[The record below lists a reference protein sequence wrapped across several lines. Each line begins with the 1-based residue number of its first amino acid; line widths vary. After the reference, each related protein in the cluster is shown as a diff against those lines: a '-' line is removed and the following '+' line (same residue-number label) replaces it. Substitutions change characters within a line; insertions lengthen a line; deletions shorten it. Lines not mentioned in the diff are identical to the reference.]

1 VSWWALRIRWGEE
14 KNETGGDSSKWNNT
28 IRGRGRS
35 TNNFVFL
42 RYVFGPPLHSPAT
55 VFLVTAGTDFFFL
68 FYRTIQQSLSHETV
82 DASCAQL
89 VLFSLQYQHCFP
101 FHNFRPPTIPPRN
114 TGYLRFPSRVLAL
127 FPPALPLTEL
137 RRKGAGGGKKINP
150 FFPGTYEGKNR
161 IRYIFTAHASCVC
174 RIQFGRSSG
183 GSEEGDLSWV
193 PLIFTTT

>member
-1 VSWWALRIRWGEE
+1 MRRRTKRGEIRPNGTTRLGEE
-14 KNETGGDSSKWNNT
+14 GALPITLFSYDTYSAPP
-28 IRGRGRS
+28 S
-35 TNNFVFL
+35 THRLLCFWLPRVL
-42 RYVFGPPLHSPAT
+42 A
-55 VFLVTAGTDFFFL
+55 FFF
-68 FYRTIQQSLSHETV
+68 FYRTIQQSHETV